1 MPHPPGSL
9 PPGRVSGDF
18 NIASKEYTMLRTTGT
33 LNVKRISQSRNGP
46 FCVADLITEFGEFK
60 VKDPLLDQFD
70 EGQYRGTVWIS
81 QIYLSQYIDSY
92 GRAVTELRARL
103 DDIQIDT
110 EADLP
115 AQPDATIDID
125 PVEEAPFKAQK
136 RSSANASLAAKPG
149 PGQDVPQ
156 KRKPTQSR
164 QPNQAVVGE
173 IDLDLF
179 GEEIYELLIHRKQ
192 VKLDPTIGDR
202 IRFRAQTTRMHEL
215 NYEFTAKVQTW
226 FPM

>member
-1 MPHPPGSL
+1 
-9 PPGRVSGDF
+9 
-18 NIASKEYTMLRTTGT
+18 MLRTTGT

-81 QIYLSQYIDSY
+81 QIYLSQYIDTY

-115 AQPDATIDID
+115 VEPVASIDID
-125 PVEEAPFKAQK
+125 PLEEVPVKSHK
-136 RSSANASLAAKPG
+136 RPSALAAQGAKFES
-149 PGQDVPQ
+149 GQGQPA
-156 KRKPTQSR
+156 KRKPTQNR
-164 QPNQAVVGE
+164 KTNLPVVGE

-202 IRFRAQTTRMHEL
+202 VRFRSQTSRLHEL

>member
-1 MPHPPGSL
+1 
-9 PPGRVSGDF
+9 
-18 NIASKEYTMLRTTGT
+18 MLRTTGT

-125 PVEEAPFKAQK
+125 PVEEAPFKALARTCHK
-136 RSSANASLAAKPG
+136 SASPHRVVSPTRPLSVRSIWISS
-149 PGQDVPQ
+149 
-156 KRKPTQSR
+156 
-164 QPNQAVVGE
+164 
-173 IDLDLF
+173 
-179 GEEIYELLIHRKQ
+179 
-192 VKLDPTIGDR
+192 VKKSTSC
-202 IRFRAQTTRMHEL
+202 
-215 NYEFTAKVQTW
+215 
-226 FPM
+226 